1 MARLM
6 KLLVLNAGSSSQ
18 KTALFEL
25 SHTSSHYPVQP
36 IWQGK
41 LDWDGTTEK
50 LTIRNSQGK
59 EIREERDV
67 SADKRHLSLEAML
80 SNLCSGADAVVS
92 KDQIDGVGHRIVHGG
107 AKLTDPVLIDATVKE
122 TISSVADIAPL
133 HNAAGLRG
141 IEIAQRFFP
150 GKPQVAVFDTGFH
163 KTLPDYAYVYP
174 GPFQWVQRGIRRY
187 GFHGINHQYCA
198 MRAADMLERDLS
210 SLKIVSC
217 HLGNGCSLAAIH
229 NGKSVNTSMGF
240 TPLDGVMMGTRGGS
254 VDPGILVYLL
264 RTDHIG
270 PNELDDLLNYQS
282 GLLGVSGISSDMRD
296 ILDAISRGNERARL
310 AFDIFVHRVA
320 TEAAAMASSMNGM
333 DVLVFTAGI
342 GENSPAVREAV
353 CTKLEFLGIEL
364 ETTIN
369 SSAIT
374 NADLASPNSRVRVLT
389 IQAQED
395 WAVAR
400 ECAHIL
406 ATEPCQ
412 SPFEQRT

>member
-1 MARLM
+1 
-6 KLLVLNAGSSSQ
+6 
-18 KTALFEL
+18 
-25 SHTSSHYPVQP
+25 
-36 IWQGK
+36 
-41 LDWDGTTEK
+41 
-50 LTIRNSQGK
+50 
-59 EIREERDV
+59 
-67 SADKRHLSLEAML
+67 
-80 SNLCSGADAVVS
+80 
-92 KDQIDGVGHRIVHGG
+92 
-107 AKLTDPVLIDATVKE
+107 
-122 TISSVADIAPL
+122 
-133 HNAAGLRG
+133 
-141 IEIAQRFFP
+141 
-150 GKPQVAVFDTGFH
+150 
-163 KTLPDYAYVYP
+163 
-174 GPFQWVQRGIRRY
+174 
-187 GFHGINHQYCA
+187 

-254 VDPGILVYLL
+254 VDPGILVHLL